1 MEEPD
6 KTARKFV
13 LNQVMNR
20 KQDKT
25 ETKISEPKPMKLKP
39 VRQLTQPK
47 AKNEVK
53 PIQRKL
59 QPKKLIQKNEVKTK
73 EAKDNDTKKI
83 KEGLVESA
91 ETQKKLLDKARDEL
105 KKKKGTETV
114 DSFQLPN
121 PINEIETNLTGE
133 IAVSGEIYLPP
144 KFLLNRHYMAS
155 YVKYDNV
162 GSRRRTTAA
171 IDSYIKRKKI

>member
-1 MEEPD
+1 MNLYFDFFYENLKRVPMEEPD

-20 KQDKT
+20 KQDKS
-25 ETKISEPKPMKLKP
+25 ETKISEPKTMKLKP
-39 VRQLTQPK
+39 VRQ
-47 AKNEVK
+47 VK
-53 PIQRKL
+53 PIQLKL

-73 EAKDNDTKKI
+73 E
-83 KEGLVESA
+83 ELVESA

-121 PINEIETNLTGE
+121 PINEIET
-133 IAVSGEIYLPP
+133 AVSGEIYLPP

-155 YVKYDNV
+155 YAKYDNV
-162 GSRRRTTAA
+162 GSIRRTTAA